1 MEIDTP
7 GNGVPIYVDSRKGRP
22 FDLSVVTPTKY
33 SVSALAGGPRG
44 GKTYEMAGRKAKGG
58 KKKYDT
64 STSRL
69 TSKVK
74 SKVKVYTKV
83 YPSGPPSSLY

>member
-1 MEIDTP
+1 VEIDTP

-44 GKTYEMAGRKAKGG
+44 GKTYEMAGRKAKGEEV
-58 KKKYDT
+58 
-64 STSRL
+64 STIHLHHVSRP
-69 TSKVK
+69 K
-74 SKVKVYTKV
+74 
-83 YPSGPPSSLY
+83 